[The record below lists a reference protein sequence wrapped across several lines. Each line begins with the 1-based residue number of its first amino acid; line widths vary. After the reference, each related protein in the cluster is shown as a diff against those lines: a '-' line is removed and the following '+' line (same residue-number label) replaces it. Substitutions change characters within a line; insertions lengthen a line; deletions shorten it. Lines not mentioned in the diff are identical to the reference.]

1 MQRCKRMYKLR
12 GRAAMQHLPQTMNDP
27 EGLACFTSLYF
38 FCCLSCLKLYS
49 NLFESSYIL
58 TYTLYIRICT
68 YQNIVDP
75 LILHSHCQ
83 LFFY

>member
-27 EGLACFTSLYF
+27 GRAGLFYITIL